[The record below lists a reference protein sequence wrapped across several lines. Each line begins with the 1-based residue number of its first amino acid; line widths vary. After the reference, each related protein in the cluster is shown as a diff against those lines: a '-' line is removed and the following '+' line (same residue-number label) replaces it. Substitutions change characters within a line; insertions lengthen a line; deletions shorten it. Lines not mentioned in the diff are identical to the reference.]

1 VRSTVARGYYQMV
14 TVVTGE
20 HGISLKIVVTE
31 DHNNDK

>member
-1 VRSTVARGYYQMV
+1 VARGYYQMV

-20 HGISLKIVVTE
+20 HVISPKIVATE